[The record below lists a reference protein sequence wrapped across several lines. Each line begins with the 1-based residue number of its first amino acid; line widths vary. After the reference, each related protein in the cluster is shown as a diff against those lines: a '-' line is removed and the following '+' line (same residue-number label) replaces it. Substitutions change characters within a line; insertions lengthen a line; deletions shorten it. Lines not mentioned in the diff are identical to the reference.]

1 MKSLTGI
8 CKALASAQ
16 KLQCRTTIF
25 EDHLLMTASALKYDH
40 NIITTKSSKSLKLFW
55 YEEVAGRWIKEVAN
69 IIYGKSFPRFPM
81 LRKKFSMLFLCLV
94 Q

>member
-8 CKALASAQ
+8 CKALAIAQ

-40 NIITTKSSKSLKLFW
+40 YN
-55 YEEVAGRWIKEVAN
+55 
-69 IIYGKSFPRFPM
+69 
-81 LRKKFSMLFLCLV
+81 KKFQEFKTILV
-94 Q
+94 